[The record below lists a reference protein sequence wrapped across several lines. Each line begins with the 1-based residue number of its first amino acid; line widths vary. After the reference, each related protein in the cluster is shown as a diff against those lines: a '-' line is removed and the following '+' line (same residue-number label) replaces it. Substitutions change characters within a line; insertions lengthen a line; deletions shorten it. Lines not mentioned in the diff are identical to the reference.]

1 MEDTIYSTNNSI
13 FFMQISTYYPTEV
26 NIFLLDNDYNNCIA
40 NILVLYLN
48 SQKMRNSSLEV
59 LIIT

>member
-40 NILVLYLN
+40 NILVLYFK
-48 SQKMRNSSLEV
+48 SQK
-59 LIIT
+59 